1 MLSCLTF
8 LVLALSDR
16 SWSRSA
22 LISASDIAVGPRLA
36 SLWAYVVLHMMPL
49 NSDKAGWHW
58 LGRGRLHS
66 CIARRH
72 PGRVHTQPTA
82 GPAGPAAGLD
92 EGDGREG
99 GVEAELM
106 WIELRS
112 SNALINLESQFSTGT
127 TVSSFLRLN
136 TEVTQCKH
144 R

>member
-36 SLWAYVVLHMMPL
+36 SLLAYVVLHMMPL

-82 GPAGPAAGLD
+82 GPAGPAAPPLQND
-92 EGDGREG
+92 SAGRGKLLQGPKRWHACVMDDLAQSAVHETAAG
-99 GVEAELM
+99 
-106 WIELRS
+106 
-112 SNALINLESQFSTGT
+112 
-127 TVSSFLRLN
+127 
-136 TEVTQCKH
+136 
-144 R
+144 